1 MMKFL
6 KGSKAYG
13 AFEYTIIIALVIVV
27 ALVIL
32 NLVKGKAS
40 GGGSTLDS
48 ATTAADAVI
57 TDWVT
62 DVTPTP

>member
-13 AFEYTIIIALVIVV
+13 AFEYTVIIALVIVV

-32 NLVKGKAS
+32 NVVKGKAT
-40 GGGSTLDS
+40 GGGSSLDT
-48 ATTAADAVI
+48 ATTKANDIVTSWTNDI
-57 TDWVT
+57 T
-62 DVTPTP
+62 P